1 MAVSGTNSM
10 TTFANALKKLYRP
23 NVVEAKIYEK
33 NPTFAWVKKIGDWE
47 GDGTY
52 NVSVSVSYGQGVG
65 PTIST
70 AKSNR
75 TADTYERFAVPQVD
89 GYAVGSIDGK
99 LIRNGRWPRTAR
111 SVAVTYTHGY
121 SVVPDVVKGIC
132 LTIAAR
138 AYDNPRGDKSHA
150 EGMGIFTESATFADS
165 SAGSLSELERSALG
179 KFQLE
184 HVG

>member
-1 MAVSGTNSM
+1 MAAFA
-10 TTFANALKKLYRP
+10 TTGELASWLQTTVDSSAATLAL
-23 NVVEAKIYEK
+23 NVASSAIRTYCGWAISAETVTAELH
-33 NPTFAWVKKIGDWE
+33 
-47 GDGTY
+47 DGTGARSLWLPTLKLTE
-52 NVSVSVSYGQGVG
+52 VLLVVADGVTLVAGTDFDWTSY
-65 PTIST
+65 
-70 AKSNR
+70 
-75 TADTYERFAVPQVD
+75 
-89 GYAVGSIDGK
+89 GK